1 MSKQQINWQICIGLP
16 TQCYRNL
23 NNGLMSIRQKIGSS
37 WLVVGHADNLIIQN
51 PIFYVSEASRQ
62 RVIRTQKKNVHAYG
76 CGILIGR
83 SLESLPPLKEIRYDP
98 YRSSF
103 FSWRDSDRQVE
114 RSDYLIIIDNRA
126 FCPIDASQSQ
136 LTLF

>member
-1 MSKQQINWQICIGLP
+1 MPKQQIDWQICIGLP

-62 RVIRTQKKNVHAYG
+62 RVIRSRKKNVHAWG

-83 SLESLPPLKEIRYDP
+83 NLESLPPLDEISYDP
-98 YRSSF
+98 YLLPF
-103 FSWRDSDRQVE
+103 FSWRDSDRRIE
-114 RSDYLIIIDNRA
+114 RADYLIVIDNRA
-126 FCPIDASQSQ
+126 YCPSNLSQSQ